1 MISTQVAL
9 QGGAAAAAAAPALY
23 VAACK
28 DPCAPRLG
36 THAPRS
42 QDLSCRDATTGS
54 CGVGARVELQDLAA
68 AHAAPHN
75 GKQGSITAV
84 GDRFQVDFDAGGPNF
99 PFVNPA
105 NLKPLC
111 EAGPATSGCGVG
123 DRVMLQ
129 DLEAAHAV
137 GYNGAQGTVTEITE
151 DNRLKVAFDS
161 GEPKWPTINPANLR
175 PLCGPL
181 VMPKSC
187 AAGLPGFDPSD
198 WRACNGD
205 CSKAVQD
212 AMKPKFSFGKGFSL
226 GKIKIKF

>member
-1 MISTQVAL
+1 MEIDSDPASVSL
-9 QGGAAAAAAAPALY
+9 QY
-23 VAACK
+23 C
-28 DPCAPRLG
+28 
-36 THAPRS
+36 S
-42 QDLSCRDATTGS
+42 S
-54 CGVGARVELQDLAA
+54 
-68 AHAAPHN
+68 PHN
-75 GKQGSITAV
+75 SKQRADWPGSQSICPFS
-84 GDRFQVDFDAGGPNF
+84 RFAS
-99 PFVNPA
+99 NPA